1 MDAKEKR
8 HRLLWWVAGSLL
20 VLVCV
25 GLIGMAYRFS
35 WSSTGFV
42 GKTVWDWLQ
51 LLVVPLV
58 LAFGAV
64 VFNQANTRTERQ
76 ITLDKQRE
84 DLLQNYLDRMSE
96 LLLEKDLRVKEVRNI
111 ARVRTIS
118 TLIQLDATR
127 AGYVFAFLHEA
138 GLMESSD
145 PILSLRKV
153 NLSGVDLSHANLS
166 GADLRVAQLS
176 RADLSGADLS
186 GANLL
191 RADLSGADLSGADL
205 SKASLLRA
213 NLLRADVSGADLSGA
228 NLLRANLKGAI
239 IEKEKLSAEQQAQAI
254 WT

>member
-8 HRLLWWVAGSLL
+8 RRLLWWAAGSPL
-20 VLVCV
+20 VLICV
-25 GLIGMAYRFS
+25 GLIGMAYQFS

-76 ITLDKQRE
+76 IALDKQRE

-96 LLLEKDLRVKEVRNI
+96 LLLGNDLHRKEVRNI

-138 GLMESSD
+138 GLLESSD

-166 GADLRVAQLS
+166 GADLRVA
-176 RADLSGADLS
+176 DLGGADLS
-186 GANLL
+186 GV
-191 RADLSGADLSGADL
+191 DLS
-205 SKASLLRA
+205 R
-213 NLLRADVSGADLSGA
+213 A
-228 NLLRANLKGAI
+228 NLLRANL
-239 IEKEKLSAEQQAQAI
+239 
-254 WT
+254 